1 MGDGL
6 FGAEETG
13 IVFDPR
19 EARGR
24 GVVRELGR
32 IDGVAGEPTGALPA
46 TAALTPGAAPLWAAH
61 GWGASP
67 SATLASPW
75 LGAKGEEIGD
85 FVTVFSDEIK

>member
-1 MGDGL
+1 
-6 FGAEETG
+6 
-13 IVFDPR
+13 
-19 EARGR
+19 
-24 GVVRELGR
+24 
-32 IDGVAGEPTGALPA
+32 
-46 TAALTPGAAPLWAAH
+46 LWAAH